1 MSYIQEDIA
10 TGQRLGHVA
19 SLLSFGH
26 GEKPHIWMATIKP
39 RLMEG
44 NMDTEQLRQGEH
56 HDNNDPA
63 FLTPLE
69 PAGLVSALFS

>member
-1 MSYIQEDIA
+1 MYKVQEDIA
-10 TGQRLGHVA
+10 TVQWLGHVA
-19 SLLSFGH
+19 SLFSFGH

-63 FLTPLE
+63 LLT
-69 PAGLVSALFS
+69 AGLVSASFS